1 MKAPQEIDPGL
12 AQLADAVL
20 IPPFPGHE
28 APPWILAALG
38 DGLAGVTLFGLN
50 VGSPAQL
57 AGLTATLRAAGL
69 EAAGLAAA
77 GAGTVPGAVP
87 GLVPGSVPGAVPGSV
102 PGYYNNYNMQMMTMG
117 MQNMHMGQPMYP
129 PQNPYANYGPM
140 YQQPLR
146 DSQARVIQQRR
157 QNDGEGKQL
166 ISTN

>member
-57 AGLTATLRAAGL
+57 AGLTATLRQGPRPPAWPSSMTCCRPS
-69 EAAGLAAA
+69 
-77 GAGTVPGAVP
+77 GARGSRCGCPWTEPGA
-87 GLVPGSVPGAVPGSV
+87 SFR
-102 PGYYNNYNMQMMTMG
+102 
-117 MQNMHMGQPMYP
+117 PMP
-129 PQNPYANYGPM
+129 TS
-140 YQQPLR
+140 R
-146 DSQARVIQQRR
+146 
-157 QNDGEGKQL
+157 
-166 ISTN
+166 STALSRKR